1 MPSAAGSDVNAAE
14 CCRCMVRDSQLRA
27 HVRTSEASLT
37 RVPRARVRAHG
48 HHWFMTPWVTLISS
62 LGAAIIGGLVAPL
75 VTQRR
80 ERVAARAEV
89 RRALTDVEALRFDQD
104 RYQEFTRALSAFE
117 ASAILAG
124 LPRRVVASYMKAVEA
139 HRRSTRFR
147 RHVND
152 A

>member
-1 MPSAAGSDVNAAE
+1 
-14 CCRCMVRDSQLRA
+14 MVRDSELRA